1 MEKFSIQQTSKLLKL
16 SKDTLRYYDKIGLI
30 RPSRGENKY
39 RYYTEEDVLTLK
51 YIEVLKYA
59 NFTLEEIQQFFEYK
73 SMHDMEG
80 GSGIKVLLE
89 DKRLEYKQKIKV
101 YQTMDA
107 LMDKTLKFKEK
118 LTSKDDIS
126 KIDNLVEDLFQE
138 IKGG

>member
-1 MEKFSIQQTSKLLKL
+1 MKKFSIQQTSKLLKL